1 MSVFKNAT
9 IAMADVLGS
18 RNYIKNAGKDPKTDA
33 ERHYAEM
40 LHNLMA
46 DAVSLF
52 EDSED
57 ISLKAFSDNFIIYSE
72 DNSPN
77 TAKRIVQGMAGLQ
90 YNAICK
96 YGLLLRGGITE
107 GKMYWSE
114 DGAYDDF
121 VTGKALLRAHELE
134 SEIAVYPR
142 IIVDGPVADKIDA
155 GGLVVRNENI
165 FFINYL
171 TYTKL
176 QETSDS
182 PAPYAEDSPYENG
195 GMIADHASALK
206 KHVSEDLGLNIKGH
220 EWDSIRDKDV
230 WALAYHNYFCGRHSA
245 DAYRIDFSETYDD
258 TDRIVIRIEDGNSDG
273 GRVQRRRFPGG

>member
-165 FFINYL
+165 FFINRSRRQNNMRTDNHTGQYISQYYRL
-171 TYTKL
+171 FQFFKNDSYYSGTNQNKS
-176 QETSDS
+176 QIRNQSWQAVHNKTS
-182 PAPYAEDSPYENG
+182 E
-195 GMIADHASALK
+195 ILW
-206 KHVSEDLGLNIKGH
+206 L
-220 EWDSIRDKDV
+220 
-230 WALAYHNYFCGRHSA
+230 
-245 DAYRIDFSETYDD
+245 
-258 TDRIVIRIEDGNSDG
+258 
-273 GRVQRRRFPGG
+273 